1 LRPLQNG
8 TFCPISMSGSNFNP
22 RNIQY
27 IPVVKIFAF
36 LELEQKSPFFKGLAL
51 YQRRARA
58 INPEPAFLK
67 EREGSKMVFFFQ
79 NLINAL
85 QWGSFYA
92 LIALGYSMV
101 YSIMMLFNFA
111 HGDIFMV
118 GAYIGFGVATA
129 LMALASLCSFALPGW
144 FVLVLTILL
153 SMFLTSFV
161 GMFVERVGYRPLRE
175 APRASAA
182 ITGLM
187 IGIILEML
195 ILWGVGTQRVSFPP
209 LIETVT
215 YNVNGVFITNKKIMI
230 VAVSLS
236 FMLALHLFIKRTRW
250 GMAMRAMAFDFVVV
264 PLMGVSINRI
274 AAMTFAIGSALAAV
288 AGILFGVAYPVLDP
302 YMGILFGWKAFV
314 AAILGGRGSIM
325 GATLAGFLLGFIEI
339 FVAMIFPSTLR
350 DIIAY
355 SIVLLIL
362 VFRPYGFFGEPY
374 SAKLRL

>member
-1 LRPLQNG
+1 
-8 TFCPISMSGSNFNP
+8 
-22 RNIQY
+22 
-27 IPVVKIFAF
+27 
-36 LELEQKSPFFKGLAL
+36 
-51 YQRRARA
+51 
-58 INPEPAFLK
+58 
-67 EREGSKMVFFFQ
+67 MVFFLQ
-79 NLINAL
+79 NLVNAL

-92 LIALGYSMV
+92 LIALGYAMV
-101 YSIMMLFNFA
+101 YSILMLFNFA

-118 GAYIGFGVATA
+118 GAYIGFGVATG
-129 LMALASLCSFALPGW
+129 LMAIASLGTFALPGW
-144 FVLVLTILL
+144 LILVLTILF

-161 GMFVERVGYRPLRE
+161 GMFVERVGYRPLRS

-187 IGIILEML
+187 IGIILEIL
-195 ILWGVGTQRVSFPP
+195 ILWGMGTQRVSFPS
-209 LIETVT
+209 LIQTVT
-215 YNVNGVFITNKKIMI
+215 YNIGGVFITNKKIMI

-236 FMLALHLFIKRTRW
+236 FMLALHLFIKKTRW
-250 GMAMRAMAFDFVVV
+250 GMAMRAMAFDYVVV

-274 AAMTFAIGSALAAV
+274 AGMTFAIGSSLAAV

-350 DIIAY
+350 DLIAY

>member
-1 LRPLQNG
+1 MGDLTYL
-8 TFCPISMSGSNFNP
+8 
-22 RNIQY
+22 
-27 IPVVKIFAF
+27 
-36 LELEQKSPFFKGLAL
+36 
-51 YQRRARA
+51 
-58 INPEPAFLK
+58 
-67 EREGSKMVFFFQ
+67 FQ

-101 YSIMMLFNFA
+101 YSILMLFNFA

-118 GAYIGFGVATA
+118 GAYIGFGVATGLVA
-129 LMALASLCSFALPGW
+129 LCEMGAIAPPGW
-144 FVLVLTILL
+144 VILVLTIII

-187 IGIILEML
+187 IGIILETGN
-195 ILWGVGTQRVSFPP
+195 LWLLGAQRVKFPS
-209 LIETVT
+209 LIQSTT
-215 YNVNGVFITNKKIMI
+215 YDLGGVFVTNKKIMI
-230 VAVSLS
+230 VAVSLTL
-236 FMLALHLFIKRTRW
+236 MLALHLFIKKSKY
-250 GMAMRAMAFDFVVV
+250 GMAMRAMAFDYVVV
-264 PLMGVSINRI
+264 PLMGVSINTI

-325 GATLAGFLLGFIEI
+325 GATLAGFLLAFIEI
-339 FVAMIFPSTLR
+339 FVPIIFPSTLR
-350 DIIAY
+350 DLIAY
-355 SIVLLIL
+355 SIVLIIL
-362 VFRPYGFFGEPY
+362 AFRPHGFFGEPY